1 MEKAIDGKIYPEMKI
16 VFRRND
22 DETTIMTV
30 DIADVPIGYTVI
42 LNTFMHALFT
52 GIKTE

>member
-1 MEKAIDGKIYPEMKI
+1 M
-16 VFRRND
+16 ND
-22 DETTIMTV
+22 DKTTIMTV
-30 DIADVPIGYTVI
+30 DVAGVPIGYTVI